1 MSATTLRAACL
12 VMGSCLVSQPSYG
25 QVVEAKVTR
34 VARLLEPE
42 PPRTARTSSRP
53 SSSARVSR
61 QTVLLPSE
69 PRAQTPEPTKLDPKP
84 GSAVAAADRV
94 RIGVNFL
101 DQQPSS
107 TTFTTTATVPTYL
120 ESAAFETTY
129 KVGNGPAFDGG
140 VVIRIRGPFGAGVA
154 VSSFRRTHDAAISG
168 TVPHPFFYD
177 APRSISGTAPGL
189 KYSELGTHVQL
200 AYLVSN
206 GKVDLS
212 IAGGP
217 SWFHVKQDVVTD
229 VSYAD
234 SYPCDVATF
243 SAATVNKATKTQIG
257 FNVSYDVGVRL
268 SPVIGVGVLVR
279 FSRAVVDLTGGNISA
294 GQVTSGG
301 FQVGGGLRLIF

>member
-12 VMGSCLVSQPSYG
+12 VMGFCLVFQLSYG
-25 QVVEAKVTR
+25 QVD
-34 VARLLEPE
+34 
-42 PPRTARTSSRP
+42 SN
-53 SSSARVSR
+53 
-61 QTVLLPSE
+61 QTPLRFASQSE
-69 PRAQTPEPTKLDPKP
+69 PQAQTPEPTKLDPQP

-94 RIGVNFL
+94 RIGVNVL
-101 DQQPSS
+101 DQQPTS

-140 VVIRIRGPFGAGVA
+140 VVIRIHGPFGAGVA

-177 APRSISGTAPGL
+177 APRSISGTTPRL

-200 AYLVSN
+200 AYLASN

-217 SWFHVKQDVVTD
+217 SWFHVMQDVVTD

-234 SYPCDVATF
+234 SYPYDVATF
-243 SAATVNKATKTQIG
+243 SAATINKATKTQIG
-257 FNVSYDVGVRL
+257 FNVSYDVGMRL

-279 FSRAVVDLTGGNISA
+279 FSRALADLTGGNIRA

-301 FQVGGGLRLIF
+301 FQVGGGLRLVF

>member
-53 SSSARVSR
+53 SSSARVTR

-69 PRAQTPEPTKLDPKP
+69 PQAQTPEPTKLDPKP

-140 VVIRIRGPFGAGVA
+140 VVIRIRGAHEPLFKEG
-154 VSSFRRTHDAAISG
+154 HDA
-168 TVPHPFFYD
+168 
-177 APRSISGTAPGL
+177 
-189 KYSELGTHVQL
+189 
-200 AYLVSN
+200 
-206 GKVDLS
+206 
-212 IAGGP
+212 
-217 SWFHVKQDVVTD
+217 
-229 VSYAD
+229 
-234 SYPCDVATF
+234 
-243 SAATVNKATKTQIG
+243 
-257 FNVSYDVGVRL
+257 
-268 SPVIGVGVLVR
+268 
-279 FSRAVVDLTGGNISA
+279 
-294 GQVTSGG
+294 
-301 FQVGGGLRLIF
+301 